1 MRKQPGSVSHSILD
15 YRFWSFP
22 KPKSEKKKMKCEN
35 LQFNLSVYLDDCLD
49 EGERALIDRHLVE
62 CPLCRQKLTDFQAL
76 RSNLRGL
83 RRSEMPDELLVSM
96 RRRISQTIEIK
107 QRKSVFSSL
116 KKFDAD
122 WLQMRLM
129 PYSVGT
135 ALSLFLGFGLLW
147 TLLSAAYLPEKNIE
161 LTKYQPSSKSA
172 TVLLTDSTPE
182 NVSGGDFDLNA
193 VDYSAARLSVS
204 GDSPS
209 LNPQGALVALTKS
222 IVRGNM
228 KDDEVVVVAD
238 VFGNGLA
245 QIAEVVEP
253 SSDRRAVRELEK
265 ALKNDPNY
273 APFVPASFD
282 RRSDTVRVI
291 LKINRVDIQTHS
303 KSN

>member
-1 MRKQPGSVSHSILD
+1 
-15 YRFWSFP
+15 
-22 KPKSEKKKMKCEN
+22 MKCEN
-35 LQFNLSVYLDDCLD
+35 LQFSLSVYLDDCLND
-49 EGERALIDRHLVE
+49 GERALVDRHLAQ
-62 CPLCRQKLTDFQAL
+62 CPLCRQKLADFQAL
-76 RSNLRGL
+76 RNDLRTL
-83 RRSEMPDELLVSM
+83 SRPELPSDLLVSM
-96 RRRISQTIEIK
+96 RSRVAETVENKR
-107 QRKSVFSSL
+107 RKSFYVFPEIT
-116 KKFDAD
+116 KE

-135 ALSLFLGFGLLW
+135 ALSLVLGVSLLW
-147 TLLSAAYLPEKNIE
+147 TLLSSAYIPEKNIE
-161 LTKYQPSSKSA
+161 FAKYQPTTKSVVPLA
-172 TVLLTDSTPE
+172 DSISDVRV
-182 NVSGGDFDLNA
+182 NDFDLNA

-222 IVRGNM
+222 IVRGKM
-228 KDDEVVVVAD
+228 EDDEVVVVAD

-245 QIAEVVEP
+245 KIAEVVEP